1 MHAYLLAL
9 EIEPIDINKVY
20 VALPLHCTVMPWF
33 YTDHSPA
40 DVLRAITS
48 IVQSHAPIKLE
59 SGAEAFFGHEK
70 DVPVNLIAEPDE
82 VVALHKKLLEA
93 IIPLGANVD
102 SEWIG
107 EGYSPHVTRQR
118 SGRFETG
125 QTFVTSK
132 LYFAE
137 AVNPD
142 EIFQKKIVAK
152 LSFGRRVA

>member
-40 DVLRAITS
+40 DVLRVITP
-48 IVQSHAPIKLE
+48 IVQSQQPIQLV
-59 SGAEAFFGHEK
+59 SGTEALFGHER
-70 DVPVNLIAEPDE
+70 DVPVNRIAEPTELVD
-82 VVALHKKLLEA
+82 LHHRLLEA
-93 IIPLGANVD
+93 IRSLGANVD

-107 EGYSPHVTRQR
+107 TGYSPHVTRQR

-125 QTFVTSK
+125 RNFISTKLYMVQAVNPEELQQKKVVSK
-132 LYFAE
+132 LYL
-137 AVNPD
+137 
-142 EIFQKKIVAK
+142 KR
-152 LSFGRRVA
+152 G